1 MPRGKPT
8 SIVEQR
14 ITLGTFERQWI
25 IEQENY
31 LKSQVTQAKV
41 AVVATPIAIG
51 VGALGVGYGI
61 YLAGGYIGAGL
72 SQLDFTI
79 PNPLTSIVQ
88 PIVKPIWDTIEV
100 VNPFST
106 GPSATTKR
114 AVLIAEFLTWAGIEP
129 DIAKE

>member
-14 ITLGTFERQWI
+14 ITLGTFERQWVV
-25 IEQENY
+25 EQENY
-31 LKSQVTQAKV
+31 LKSQVTQAKIS
-41 AVVATPIAIG
+41 VVASA
-51 VGALGVGYGI
+51 GATVLGAGAVGYGI

-79 PNPLTSIVQ
+79 PNPLTSIVK
-88 PIVKPIWDTIEV
+88 PIVKPIYDTISV

-106 GPSATTKR
+106 GPSATAKR
-114 AVLIAEFLTWAGIEP
+114 AVLIAEFLTWAGIKP

>member
-14 ITLGTFERQWI
+14 ITLGTFERQWVV
-25 IEQENY
+25 EQENY
-31 LKSQVTQAKV
+31 LKSQVTQAKISLV
-41 AVVATPIAIG
+41 ASAGATVIG
-51 VGALGVGYGI
+51 AGAVGYGI

-72 SQLDFTI
+72 SQLDFKI
-79 PNPLTSIVQ
+79 PNPLTTIVQ